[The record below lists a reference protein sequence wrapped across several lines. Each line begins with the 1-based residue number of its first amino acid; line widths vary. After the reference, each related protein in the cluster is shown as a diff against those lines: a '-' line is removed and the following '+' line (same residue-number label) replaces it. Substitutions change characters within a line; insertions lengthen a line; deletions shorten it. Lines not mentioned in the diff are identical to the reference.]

1 MIVGAFGIKADGD
14 ASLGF
19 SDVLEGAWYYDSIK
33 AAYQKGIVSGVN
45 EESFGIGENMTRQD
59 LVTILYRLIKDEQTK
74 IENNSIS
81 FEDKDDIAPYAAEA
95 VGYFSEKGIVSGVVE
110 GDKTFFLPKKN
121 VTRAELAKIL
131 YGVIGE

>member
-1 MIVGAFGIKADGD
+1 M
-14 ASLGF
+14 
-19 SDVLEGAWYYDSIK
+19 YYDSIK

-95 VGYFSEKGIVSGVVE
+95 VGYFSEKGIVSGVAE

-131 YGVIGE
+131 YGVMGE